1 MIIPITNIES
11 LQYNLKTHK
20 ISEFIEDQI
29 FSALTIIRIELEKH
43 EIQSPNS
50 KKEKYPNLS
59 LILDWQQHSA
69 IERNFNVFKTT
80 DDFITF
86 TSIFD
91 DITHIGPKICD
102 GTLNSFMDELN
113 SFTLNVFRFTICKNE
128 IDEFKLINS
137 IINRIYKRKL
147 IFTNEKIKKIAKE
160 KGDIIKSI
168 MGKYNPPPNNMDFT
182 IEEIWLENA
191 SGKGGEPLVINWN
204 IKLKSFQINTPIGYK
219 GKTIPN
225 RIIL

>member
-1 MIIPITNIES
+1 
-11 LQYNLKTHK
+11 
-20 ISEFIEDQI
+20 
-29 FSALTIIRIELEKH
+29 
-43 EIQSPNS
+43 
-50 KKEKYPNLS
+50 
-59 LILDWQQHSA
+59 
-69 IERNFNVFKTT
+69 
-80 DDFITF
+80 
-86 TSIFD
+86 
-91 DITHIGPKICD
+91 
-102 GTLNSFMDELN
+102 MDELN

-137 IINRIYKRKL
+137 IINRVYKRKL
-147 IFTNEKIKKIAKE
+147 IFTNNEKIKKIAKE